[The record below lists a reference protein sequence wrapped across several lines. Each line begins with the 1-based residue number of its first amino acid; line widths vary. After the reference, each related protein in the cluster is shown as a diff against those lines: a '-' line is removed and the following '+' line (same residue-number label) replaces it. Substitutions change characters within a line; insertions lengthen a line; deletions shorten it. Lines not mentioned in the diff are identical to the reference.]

1 MSPQPLITSLT
12 TLPSAWVIWNV
23 EFAESQFVP
32 VIPAISTK
40 AILSTWPYW
49 FIFIVGTFD
58 EITGY
63 GLFSGIF
70 LLLSLIPN
78 ISVGVRRLHDTDR
91 SGWWLLLGII
101 PLVGLVL
108 LVFFCLNGTTGEN
121 RFGPDPKADANEIN
135 FW

>member
-1 MSPQPLITSLT
+1 MGLMFQPLQKYFQFSGRARRSEYWLFF
-12 TLPSAWVIWNV
+12 LFVIV
-23 EFAESQFVP
+23 
-32 VIPAISTK
+32 
-40 AILSTWPYW
+40 LSTILG
-49 FIFIVGTFD
+49 FVDGIVGTFD

-70 LLLSLIPN
+70 ILLILIPN

-121 RFGPDPKADANEIN
+121 RFGPDPKADVNEIN
-135 FW
+135 F